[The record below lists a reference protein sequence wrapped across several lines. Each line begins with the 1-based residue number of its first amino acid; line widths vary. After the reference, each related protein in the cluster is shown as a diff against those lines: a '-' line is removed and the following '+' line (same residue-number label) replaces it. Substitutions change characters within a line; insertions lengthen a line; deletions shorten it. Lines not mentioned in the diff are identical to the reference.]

1 MEAAKY
7 VSELV
12 EKARVAQAVIENY
25 TQEQVDALC
34 KAMAKAIF
42 DNAEPLARMA
52 VDETGM
58 GVYEDKVN
66 KNKGKARVIWSDMK
80 GGKSVG
86 IIRQLPELGLT
97 EVAKPMGVVGA
108 ITPTT
113 NPIVTPMCNAMF
125 ALKGR
130 NAIIVGPHPRSKKCS
145 TRACELMQEAI
156 VKLGAPADLLQCVA
170 EPTIE
175 ISGEI
180 MKQCDV
186 CISTGGAG
194 MVKAAY
200 ASGKPAYGVGGGNV
214 QCIIDDDVDLE
225 KVVPMIV
232 AGRKFDNGIICS
244 GEQTAITPAAMY
256 DDMVK
261 TFQKNGAYYV
271 EKPEEID
278 AVRNVIFPG
287 GKMNKDAVGQSAQHI
302 AKMAGLTVPADT
314 VVLLVKVEK
323 AGAGEPFSKEKMCPC
338 IAAYRYNT
346 WEEAV
351 AIANANLNVEGKG
364 HSVCIHS
371 YNDAH
376 IDYAAET
383 LPVSRFLINQICS
396 TNNGGSFFIHDPPLL
411 VLRVFLVPIRRDSG
425 EVFAGASFGLPR
437 CPDFLAGVLG
447 VHFIEY
453 VADGGKLAVPA
464 HTVHTVI
471 DGNKVDAVLWKQHF
485 RIHPDLQIVTPEP
498 AHILNDNALDL
509 ARLDVGKHPLES
521 GPVE

>member
-323 AGAGEPFSKEKMCPC
+323 AA
-338 IAAYRYNT
+338 
-346 WEEAV
+346 
-351 AIANANLNVEGKG
+351 
-364 HSVCIHS
+364 
-371 YNDAH
+371 
-376 IDYAAET
+376 
-383 LPVSRFLINQICS
+383 PVSPS
-396 TNNGGSFFIHDPPLL
+396 P
-411 VLRVFLVPIRRDSG
+411 RRRC
-425 EVFAGASFGLPR
+425 APASLPT
-437 CPDFLAGVLG
+437 A
-447 VHFIEY
+447 
-453 VADGGKLAVPA
+453 
-464 HTVHTVI
+464 T
-471 DGNKVDAVLWKQHF
+471 
-485 RIHPDLQIVTPEP
+485 TPGRRP
-498 AHILNDNALDL
+498 W
-509 ARLDVGKHPLES
+509 PS
-521 GPVE
+521 PTPT